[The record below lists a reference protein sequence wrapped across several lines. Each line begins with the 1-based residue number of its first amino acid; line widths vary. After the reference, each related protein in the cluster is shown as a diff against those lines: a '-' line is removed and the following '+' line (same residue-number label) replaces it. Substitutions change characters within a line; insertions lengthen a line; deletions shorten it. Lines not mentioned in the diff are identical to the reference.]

1 MQSWAAQPVPWEAAS
16 AQDRFSSLSRDRYTP
31 GVLENSAA
39 SPDAEGAGT
48 SESEPGSP
56 SVVALHHVR
65 VPVTDVL
72 VSQDWYGEV
81 LGFRP
86 TLVVE
91 EEESVT
97 GVVSVHPCG
106 VVIGLHFAPERA
118 RALKGFAVIGLS
130 VAHLE
135 EWVAYLDEVAVPH
148 SGIADGHLGQCI
160 RLRDPDGLV
169 VELHTP
175 SQPSADGA

>member
-1 MQSWAAQPVPWEAAS
+1 MKPLPSSETGGSKTS
-16 AQDRFSSLSRDRYTP
+16 AGERST
-31 GVLENSAA
+31 
-39 SPDAEGAGT
+39 
-48 SESEPGSP
+48 P

-72 VSQDWYGEV
+72 ASQDWYNEV

-91 EEESVT
+91 EENAVA
-97 GVVSVHPCG
+97 GVVSVHPSG
-106 VVIGLHFAPERA
+106 VVIGLHSAPEQA
-118 RALKGFAVIGLS
+118 SALKGFAVIGLS
-130 VAHLE
+130 VEDLRD
-135 EWVAYLDEVAVPH
+135 WVNYLDDIGVSH
-148 SGIADGHLGQCI
+148 SGIAEGHLGQCL
-160 RLRDPDGLV
+160 RLRDPDGLI